1 MAARLVW
8 RHIAVN
14 QKKLA
19 KEEFSEAFTPNGA
32 IIRAEKSTQLCGQN
46 LPCSYPHKTFYIR
59 STNLERHVRARKDA
73 YNQRNLSFHPRR
85 EHMGRLPVRFRPPNI
100 LRPAV
105 QLLRHGL
112 RLLRGE
118 QTKPGGSSGS
128 RCAVSVPDGR
138 NYRRRTIVAEK
149 RAAADLNAV

>member
-19 KEEFSEAFTPNGA
+19 KEEFSEAFIPNGA
-32 IIRAEKSTQLCGQN
+32 IIRAEKSRQLSGQN

-100 LRPAV
+100 PRSAV
-105 QLLRHGL
+105 QLLRPGL
-112 RLLRGE
+112 RLLRGK
-118 QTKPGGSSGS
+118 QTKHGRNSGS
-128 RCAVSVPDGR
+128 RSAVSLPLR
-138 NYRRRTIVAEK
+138 LNYRRRAIVAEK
-149 RAAADLNAV
+149 R